1 MSKKAIVLEGGALR
15 CLFTA
20 GVMDSFMNEGLTAD
34 GIFGVSAGA
43 LTGTDLAANQPG
55 RTAKVN
61 LSFVN
66 DKRYLG
72 VGNLLKRKGIFNFDF
87 LFEEVCTTLVPLD
100 KEALLASPMEFTAV
114 ATNCLTGEP
123 MYFEKSRCE
132 DIYAAIRASASMPLL
147 SPMVQVE
154 GVPCLDGGVSVSIPY
169 QKAIDEGYD
178 KILVVTTREHGYRK
192 SPTPRA
198 AAKMYARFY
207 RKYPALVRGILTIP
221 RRYNQELLE
230 IDKLESAGKIFV
242 VRPLRPVKVA
252 RTEKDVE
259 KLQALYEE
267 GAEAFRQK
275 LEAFR
280 RYWESDT

>member
-1 MSKKAIVLEGGALR
+1 MSKKAVVLEGGALR

-20 GVMDSFMNEGLTAD
+20 GVMDTFLKEGMTAD
-34 GIFGVSAGA
+34 GLFGVSAGA
-43 LTGTDLAANQPG
+43 LTGTDAVANQPG

-61 LSFVN
+61 LGFVN

-72 VGNLLKRKGIFNFDF
+72 VGNLLRRKGIFNFDF
-87 LFEEVCTTLVPLD
+87 LFGEVCDTLVPFD
-100 KEALLASPMEFTAV
+100 REAFFSSPMEFTAV

-123 MYFEKSRCE
+123 VYCEKNHCE

-192 SPTPRA
+192 SPVPRS
-198 AAKMYARFY
+198 AAKLYARFY
-207 RKYPALVRGILTIP
+207 RKYPALVRGILNVP
-221 RRYNQELLE
+221 RRYGKELDE
-230 IDKLESAGKIFV
+230 IDKLEAAGKIFV
-242 VRPLRPVKVA
+242 IRPPKPVDVS

-259 KLQALYEE
+259 KLQALYDGGCET
-267 GAEAFRQK
+267 FRQK

-280 RYWESDT
+280 RYWEEED

>member
-1 MSKKAIVLEGGALR
+1 MSKKAVVLEGGALR

-20 GVMDSFMNEGLTAD
+20 GVMDAFLKEGLTAD
-34 GIFGVSAGA
+34 GVFGVSAGA
-43 LTGTDLAANQPG
+43 LTGTDTVANQPG

-61 LSFVN
+61 LGFVN

-72 VGNLLKRKGIFNFDF
+72 VGNLLRRKGIFNFDF
-87 LFEEVCTTLVPLD
+87 LFGEVCDTLVPLD
-100 KEALLASPMEFTAV
+100 RESFLHSPMEFTAV

-123 MYFEKSRCE
+123 VYCEKSKCE

-169 QKAIDEGYD
+169 QRAIDEGYD
-178 KILVVTTREHGYRK
+178 KIFVVTTREHGYRK

-198 AAKMYARFY
+198 AAKLYARFY
-207 RKYPALVRGILTIP
+207 RKYPALVKGILSIP
-221 RRYNQELLE
+221 RRYNKELVE
-230 IDKLESAGKIFV
+230 IDKLEAEGKIFV
-242 VRPLRPVKVA
+242 IRPPRPVAVS

-259 KLQALYEE
+259 KLQALYDE
-267 GAEAFRQK
+267 GCEAFRQK

-280 RYWESDT
+280 RYWEED

>member
-20 GVMDSFMNEGLTAD
+20 GVMDAFMEESLTAD
-34 GIFGVSAGA
+34 GVFGVSAGA
-43 LTGTDLAANQPG
+43 LTGTDLVAGQPG

-61 LSFVN
+61 LGYVN

-72 VGNLLKRKGIFNFDF
+72 MGNLLRRKGIFNFDF
-87 LFEEVCTTLVPLD
+87 LFGEICETLVPLD
-100 KEALLASPMEFTAV
+100 KNALLASPMEFTAV
-114 ATNCLTGEP
+114 VTNCLTGEP
-123 MYFEKSRCE
+123 VYCEKNHCE

-192 SPTPRA
+192 PPVPRA
-198 AAKMYARFY
+198 AAKLYARFY
-207 RKYPALVRGILTIP
+207 RKYPVLVRSILNTP
-221 RRYNQELLE
+221 RRYGKELLE
-230 IDKLESAGKIFV
+230 IDKLEAAGKIFV
-242 VRPLRPVKVA
+242 IRPPKPVDVS
-252 RTEKDVE
+252 RTEKSVE
-259 KLQALYEE
+259 KLQALYDE
-267 GAEAFRQK
+267 GAETFRQK

-280 RYWESDT
+280 RYWEEED